1 MIIRYVLKK
10 SGEPVKRFLEFIP
23 LHGQTAEHME
33 ETLKSELKELDI
45 DLMDCHGQSYDNA
58 SNMAGKY
65 SGLQARIKNKN
76 PNADFIPCSAHS
88 LNLVGAC
95 AAECCLEAVSFFG
108 FIQNLYNFFSASTL
122 RWEIITAH
130 LTKCGRVLTLK
141 SLSGTRWSAR
151 ADATKALR
159 FSYKAIHDD
168 FNEIKVNHGNPSAA
182 QYEASQLI
190 TVMDTLETAVMTVL
204 WDDLRRI
211 NLTSKALQQVQIDV
225 CTIPILYSSLIEF
238 IGQARNDLIQCL

>member
-1 MIIRYVLKK
+1 
-10 SGEPVKRFLEFIP
+10 
-23 LHGQTAEHME
+23 ME

-159 FSYKAIHDD
+159 FGYKAFQDAL
-168 FNEIKVNHGNPSAA
+168 NEIQVNNGTPRAA
-182 QYEASQLI
+182 QYEVSQLI

-204 WDDLRRI
+204 WDDLLRRI

-225 CTIPILYSSLIEF
+225 CTVPILYSSLIEF
-238 IGQARNDLIQCL
+238 IGKARNDFNVYEAEAKTLTATEGYNADSQR